1 MTKRLFLPL
10 SLILFALVVS
20 AQQSL
25 TVEEIYGTRTFSQ
38 DGVYGINWMNDGRYY
53 SALEDNKVLKYD
65 ITTGKSVE
73 TLVDGAGL
81 GLEIDDYAFSDDEK
95 MILLMTDRQGIYRRS
110 YTAVYHVYNPT
121 SKKASLL
128 STGRQAYAT
137 FSPDNSRVAFT
148 RDNNLFVKDVASGE
162 EQAITTD
169 GEFNKIING
178 STDWVYEEEFSV
190 TKMFDWSPDG
200 NLIAFLRTD
209 ESGVREYN
217 MQEWKNGQLYP
228 ADYRYKYPKA
238 GEDNSVVEIWVHNM
252 TSGKKKKMDTGSETN
267 MYLPRFQWTT
277 FSSTLSIIRLNRLQ
291 NTLEI
296 IHADPST
303 GGAQVVYTEKSDTY
317 VDIDYCDDLT
327 YLSDGKH
334 FILSS
339 EKDGNKHF
347 YRYSLGGTLVN
358 KITEGKFEAISLAGL
373 NQKKG
378 LLYYIST
385 EDSPLD
391 RHLYVVG
398 LNGKGK
404 TKLSSTSGSYSVN
417 MSPDTK
423 YQIRNFSN
431 ANTPLQVSLVETAT
445 NTVVKK
451 LVTND
456 ALQKVAKQYN
466 LQPKTFMTFKAKDGT
481 DLNAFMVKPA
491 DFDASKKYPVLV
503 YQYSGPGS
511 QNATNSWAGSHYYWH
526 QLLVQKG
533 YLVVVVDTRGTGARG
548 VDFKKQTYGQL
559 GKYEVEDLIETGKQ
573 LAAMPYV
580 DGSRLGV
587 WGWSYGGYM
596 SSLTL
601 FKGNDVFKAAI
612 AVAPVSNWRYYDT
625 VYTERYMGLPQD
637 NADGY
642 DDNSPVSHTDKLKG
656 NYLLIHGTGDDNV
669 HFQNA
674 VALQNRLIKSGKQFQ
689 SFYYPD
695 LAHSLYAPGSRTHL
709 FNMMTDFILNNL

>member
-1 MTKRLFLPL
+1 MTKRIILPFFLLFISTL
-10 SLILFALVVS
+10 SFAQK
-20 AQQSL
+20 AL
-25 TVEEIYGTRTFSQ
+25 TVEDIDGTSTFSQ
-38 DGVYGINWMNDGRYY
+38 ESVRGINWMNDGRYY
-53 SALEDNKVLKYD
+53 SALENNKVLKYD

-73 TLVDGAGL
+73 TLVDGVAL
-81 GLEIDDYAFSDDEK
+81 GLDIDNYAFSADEK
-95 MILLMTDRQGIYRRS
+95 MILLMTDKQGIYRRS
-110 YTAVYHVYNPT
+110 NTAVYHVYDPAT
-121 SKKASLL
+121 KKTALL
-128 STGRQAYAT
+128 SAGRQAYAT

-148 RDNNLFVKDVASGE
+148 RDNNLFVKDMASGD
-162 EQAITTD
+162 EQSITTD
-169 GEFNKIING
+169 GELNKIING

-200 NLIAFLRTD
+200 NYIAFLRTD
-209 ESGVREYN
+209 ESRVREYN
-217 MQEWKNGQLYP
+217 MQKWKNGQLYP
-228 ADYRYKYPKA
+228 EDYIYKYPKA
-238 GEDNSVVEIWVHNM
+238 GEDNSVVEIWVHNFNN
-252 TSGKKKKMDTGSETN
+252 GKKKKMDTGSEIN

-277 FSSTLSIIRLNRLQ
+277 FSSTLSITRLNRLQ
-291 NTLEI
+291 NKLEI

-303 GGAQVVYTEKSDTY
+303 GGTQVILTETSDTY
-317 VDIDYCDDLT
+317 IDIDYSYDLT
-327 YLSDGKH
+327 YLGDGKH
-334 FILSS
+334 FIIAS
-339 EKDGNKHF
+339 ERDGNKHF
-347 YRYSLGGTLVN
+347 YRYTLGGTLVN
-358 KITEGKFEAISLAGL
+358 KITEGNFEAESFVGL

-378 LLYYIST
+378 LFYYTST
-385 EDSPLD
+385 EDSPLE
-391 RHLYVVG
+391 RHFYVVG
-398 LNGKGK
+398 LNGKDK
-404 TKLSSTSGSYSVN
+404 KKLSGAAGYYSVN

-423 YQIRNFSN
+423 YQIRNYSS
-431 ANTPLQVSLVETAT
+431 ASMPLQVSLVETAK

-451 LVTND
+451 LITNE
-456 ALQKVAKQYN
+456 ALQNAAKQYN
-466 LQPKTFMTFKAKDGT
+466 LVPKTFMTFKAKDGT
-481 DLNAFMVKPA
+481 DLNAFMLKPT

-511 QNATNSWAGSHYYWH
+511 QNATNSWSGSHYYWH

-533 YLVVVVDTRGTGARG
+533 YLIVVVDTRGTGARG
-548 VDFKKQTYGQL
+548 VEFKKQTYGQL

-573 LAAMPYV
+573 LAAMSYV

-601 FKGNDVFKAAI
+601 FKGNDVFKTAI

-637 NADGY
+637 NGSGY

-674 VALQNRLIKSGKQFQ
+674 VALQARLIKSGKQFQ

-695 LAHSLYAPGSRTHL
+695 LAHSLNAPGSRVHL
-709 FNMMTDFILNNL
+709 FNMMTEYILNNL